1 MKKPKIVLITIPQHL
16 HLKRE
21 DMELTPNIAIVSLV
35 NYAKKFG
42 YDVDFYD
49 IDLLLPSDK
58 ELSDYFKREK
68 PDIIGIS
75 AVVSTSYNQVKL
87 ISQIIK
93 KANPHSLIL
102 LGGHMAATANTIL
115 RKTNVD
121 ICILGDGEKSF
132 VNIIKYV
139 KTNGAIIKPNEL
151 LKIRGLAF
159 INNEKEMEF
168 TGYGEQIDSID
179 LPFPE
184 YDVLSKGFT
193 KKYDILKHYIRKAK
207 DSDVF
212 KYDSRT
218 YEPGRK
224 PLCAKMWVT
233 KGCIG
238 RCTFCQRFT
247 LGFQIYDIQRVEKYI
262 INSKSKYGVQF
273 ILLLGEN
280 FIANKKF
287 CYEVAKVMKKHDI
300 LWAVQGVRC
309 NMVNLDDLRFF
320 KACGCTNLKYGIESG
335 SDKILKIMDKK
346 FTVDDVFSSL
356 KDSKKVN
363 LPSSPLWF
371 CTAMPGETKKTIME
385 TARFIANV
393 ATMMNVP
400 PSNLSIG
407 INYALPLPGS
417 PLYEYAQFQGIIG
430 KSTEEEDQYLEDI
443 SDMHAGK
450 DKFINVTGNNVK
462 KVLFWEYLILYESMR
477 LFYEGGKNEKIK
489 NQKKDDDIKEIN
501 TKYFFRLI
509 QKYNIRKLA
518 SLLCKKPIS
527 GINTALYNSKF
538 ATYIPRWILY
548 PLMENLLYI
557 EYFFQNLPSFIKRL
571 FGNKNSFIF
580 RYQYKKL
587 KYHVDFKDGVSL
599 RNINNE
605 LRKKYPLPT
614 SLTEKNQRILYLG
627 R

>member
-1 MKKPKIVLITIPQHL
+1 MKKPKTVLITVPQHL

-21 DMELTPNIAIVSLV
+21 NIELIPNIAIVSLV
-35 NYAKKFG
+35 NYAKKFS

-49 IDLLLPSDK
+49 IDLLLPSNNK
-58 ELSDYFKREK
+58 MYDYFKKEK

-87 ISQIIK
+87 ISRIIK

-139 KTNGAIIKPNEL
+139 QANGAIIKPNEL

-168 TGYGEQIDSID
+168 TGYGERIDNID
-179 LPFPE
+179 LPFPDYDILSKRFPKR
-184 YDVLSKGFT
+184 YDV
-193 KKYDILKHYIRKAK
+193 LKHYIRNAK
-207 DSDVF
+207 DSDIF
-212 KYDSRT
+212 KYDPRT
-218 YEPGRK
+218 YEPGK
-224 PLCAKMWVT
+224 KQLYAKMWVT

-247 LGFQIYDIQRVEKYI
+247 LGFQVYDINKVEEYI
-262 INSKSKYGVQF
+262 INLKDKYGVQF
-273 ILLLGEN
+273 ILILGEN

-287 CYEVAKVMKKHDI
+287 CYEVAKVMKKHNI

-309 NMVNLDDLRFF
+309 NMVNLDDLKFF
-320 KACGCTNLKYGIESG
+320 KEWGCTNLKYGIESG

-346 FTVDDVFSSL
+346 FTVDNVFSSL
-356 KDSKKVN
+356 KNSKKVN

-371 CTAMPGETKKTIME
+371 CTAMPGETNKTIME
-385 TARFIANV
+385 TARFIAKV
-393 ATMMNVP
+393 AAMINVP

-417 PLYEYAQFQGIIG
+417 PLYEYAQFQEIIG
-430 KSTEEEDQYLEDI
+430 KSTEEENQYLTDI

-450 DKFINVTGNNVK
+450 DKFINVTGKSVK

-477 LFYEGGKNEKIK
+477 LFYKENKKIK
-489 NQKKDDDIKEIN
+489 NQKRYNEIKEVN

-509 QKYNIRKLA
+509 QKYDIRKLA

-527 GINTALYNSKF
+527 VINTVLYNSKF

-548 PLMENLLYI
+548 PLMENLLYM
-557 EYFFQNLPSFIKRL
+557 EYLIQNLPSFIKRL
-571 FGNKNSFIF
+571 FGNKNNFIF
-580 RYQYKKL
+580 RYQYRKL
-587 KYHVDFKDGVSL
+587 KYPIDFKDGVSL
-599 RNINNE
+599 REINNE
-605 LRKKYPLPT
+605 LRKKYPPPS